1 MCEKYRTIAETEAL
15 LRAAL
20 DIKGSSTKSI
30 AAAIGLQPNT
40 LYAWRCG
47 NTGLSSTSLD
57 KLFSYLRQN
66 EPQRIEQAAAL
77 VEASFYS

>member
-30 AAAIGLQPNT
+30 AAAIGL
-40 LYAWRCG
+40 
-47 NTGLSSTSLD
+47 
-57 KLFSYLRQN
+57 
-66 EPQRIEQAAAL
+66 
-77 VEASFYS
+77 